1 MTNVYHRRYDSI
13 AICHGPGAERIAS
26 SSTTWAFSSEAMA
39 SSISMIQVAGFSDC
53 ICIYL
58 SGWCRY
64 GNGIDKLQEPADLQD
79 HLFTA
84 LAFSYSS
91 LSVVTTVTC
100 MTSTLKPLPDGP
112 GDSIRR
118 SSLFALQSQ
127 RLSLLNLAP
136 TLKPRST
143 CSEACIGSMLPYSC
157 FSGCALLMLRLTGK

>member
-1 MTNVYHRRYDSI
+1 MPRTRRGENSFIFYDLGVFFRGDGIIYQHDS
-13 AICHGPGAERIAS
+13 GS
-26 SSTTWAFSSEAMA
+26 
-39 SSISMIQVAGFSDC
+39 GFQRLHC
-53 ICIYL
+53 NYL